1 MKCQTV
7 PSPTVKRLSL
17 YLRRLERFAAEGI
30 PTVTS
35 RNLGDSLD
43 VGAAQVRRDLAC
55 FGQFGRPGVG
65 YQVTPLV
72 TKLKHILG
80 TDKTWPVIVIG
91 AADLGRALVRYKGF
105 QKKGFNVLAAF
116 DITKDKVGRQIGD
129 VRIYHIRE
137 VPKIVRK
144 HSVKLA
150 VLAVPAKAAQEV
162 TDMLCK
168 AGVKG
173 ILNLATTTVITAA
186 NVVVGSVDIAASLEQ
201 VSFRV
206 KNRS

>member
-1 MKCQTV
+1 M
-7 PSPTVKRLSL
+7 
-17 YLRRLERFAAEGI
+17 YLRELEQFAAKGV

-35 RNLGDSLD
+35 RNLGNSLD

-55 FGQFGRPGVG
+55 FGQFGKPGVG
-65 YQVTPLV
+65 YQVNSLV
-72 TKLKHILG
+72 TELRHILG
-80 TDKTWPVIVIG
+80 TDKTWPIIVIG

-116 DITKDKVGRQIGD
+116 DIANNKIGRKIGD
-129 VRIYHIRE
+129 VQICHVRE
-137 VPKIVRK
+137 IIGVVKK

-173 ILNLATTTVITAA
+173 ILNLATTAVVTPAD
-186 NVVVGSVDIAASLEQ
+186 VVVGYVDIAASLEQ
-201 VSFRV
+201 LSFRV
-206 KNRS
+206 MNRS